1 MRENCKQRH
10 VQDANV
16 KYNSGDVHQKDGTI
30 TDGTIQSKPTPD
42 DATSQH
48 PVPPDGGYGWIIMVA
63 SFFNS
68 LIIDGVCFRYDI

>member
-10 VQDANV
+10 VQEANV
-16 KYNSGDVHQKDGTI
+16 KYNSSDVHQKDGTI
-30 TDGTIQSKPTPD
+30 TDGTTQSKPPPED
-42 DATSQH
+42 ETSQN
-48 PVPPDGGYGWIIMVA
+48 PVPPDGGYGWIIMIA

>member
-1 MRENCKQRH
+1 MREKCKQRH
-10 VQDANV
+10 VQEANV
-16 KYNSGDVHQKDGTI
+16 KYNSSDVHQKDGTI

-42 DATSQH
+42 DATSQP

-68 LIIDGVCFRYDI
+68 LIIDGVSFR